1 MEKEAQKSQQQA
13 IQKYENISESVLA
26 RIKQFEAQGTMK
38 LPKNYIPENQLK
50 AAWLV
55 LQDVKDKNGNAAL
68 QVCSKESIAR
78 CLLDMVLQGLSP
90 VKKQVYFIP
99 YGDKLTCVRSY
110 FGTVQLAK
118 QSGGLTA
125 DPVASVIYEEDEF
138 VYEIDPTTG
147 ITKVVKHS
155 QKLENVN
162 LDKIKGAYCILQRA
176 DRTEVTVMTMAQIRK
191 AWEQGA
197 TKGASPAHKNFTDE
211 MAKKTVIG
219 RACKMAINSS
229 DDAWLYEDMKDDE
242 NLDVATEN
250 RNEKVHQTPVEI
262 PTETVEFEEVETTA
276 PVKPNPEPKPEKNE
290 QPGTSGDNPD
300 QPVKTYSNQP
310 ERDPNRLPGF

>member
-1 MEKEAQKSQQQA
+1 
-13 IQKYENISESVLA
+13 
-26 RIKQFEAQGTMK
+26 MK

-50 AAWLV
+50 SAWLM
-55 LQDVKDKNGNAAL
+55 LQEVKDKNGNAAL

-99 YGDKLTCVRSY
+99 YADKLTCVRSY

-118 QSGGLTA
+118 QSGGLIA
-125 DPVASVIYEEDEF
+125 DPVANVIYEGDEF
-138 VYEIDPTTG
+138 VYEIDPATG
-147 ITKVVKHS
+147 ITKVIRHS

-162 LDKIKGAYCILQRA
+162 LEKIRGAYCILQRG

-191 AWEQGA
+191 SWEQGA
-197 TKGASPAHKNFTDE
+197 AKGASPAHRNFTDE
-211 MAKKTVIG
+211 MCKKTVIG

-242 NLDVATEN
+242 NLDTAAEN
-250 RNEKVHQTPVEI
+250 RNETVRKAPTEI
-262 PTETVEFEEVETTA
+262 TTETVEFEEINA
-276 PVKPNPEPKPEKNE
+276 PAAPQPEPQTAQEKPKKSE
-290 QPGTSGDNPD
+290 PGRPDAAFGDPPKPILSGPEE
-300 QPVKTYSNQP
+300 PVQTYSNNP
-310 ERDPNRLPGF
+310 AKDGARLPGF